1 TVDVWLIHRQQ
12 EPIGEPES
20 ADGPHAAE
28 EQYELETAELEA
40 RMVAMHIREMM
51 GQAGKPPFQVTED
64 RAGTFRPLQYRDL
77 VILWRATQPAAP
89 IYVEQLR
96 AAGIPAY
103 AELSSGYFE
112 AVEVDVMLSLLKV
125 IDNPLQ
131 DIPLA
136 GVLRSPIVGLSAEQL
151 AQIRLAAPSGPFYEA
166 MLAFLE
172 RAPERGEGDGDD
184 AERARRAVAEFVG
197 RLREWRNEAARGAL
211 SELIWRIYRETGFYD
226 YMGGLPGGA
235 GRQANLMALY
245 DRARQFESTSFRGLF
260 RFLRF
265 IERMKDSGSDLGAA
279 GTGGGRDDA
288 VRIMSI
294 HKSKGL
300 EFPVVIVAG
309 LGKTF
314 NERDL
319 NGDFLLHR

>member
-1 TVDVWLIHRQQ
+1 AS
-12 EPIGEPES
+12 EPEE
-20 ADGPHAAE
+20 AAGGLDE
-28 EQYELETAELEA
+28 LFELETAELEA
-40 RMVAMHIREMM
+40 RYAAARIRELT
-51 GQAGKPPFQVTED
+51 GRAGKPPLRVWDPAARAFRDVTH
-64 RAGTFRPLQYRDL
+64 RDI
-77 VILWRATQPAAP
+77 VILLRATSAWAP
-89 IYVEQLR
+89 VFAERLSR
-96 AAGIPAY
+96 EGIPVR
-103 AELSSGYFE
+103 AELAGGWFD
-112 AVEVDVMLSLLKV
+112 AVEVDMMLSLLKV

-136 GVLRSPIVGLSAEQL
+136 GVLRSPIVGLSAGQL